1 MIGGSILMVF
11 CLFMISITKPEHYYQ
26 ACIFTFPT
34 FTDLTNISSKL
45 FLSQGL
51 GTGIAVGIMYI
62 PALGLLSH
70 YFQRRR
76 ALALGIATTVGCHSI
91 LFIFTLI
98 SELGL
103 CFWRSDSPHY
113 AELFVSRISWVS
125 LWSKSER
132 WIDRFP
138 SHNFSVS
145 HETEIPTKYE
155 EGCKYSQRLSGFPL

>member
-1 MIGGSILMVF
+1 MVF

-76 ALALGIATTVGCHSI
+76 ALALGIATSVGCHSI

-98 SELGL
+98 SEPGI

-138 SHNFSVS
+138 SHIAPSGNTMPMPPVGYLKPRRPTIELEHS
-145 HETEIPTKYE
+145 HGTEP
-155 EGCKYSQRLSGFPL
+155 G